1 MKTKLF
7 TVFVIV
13 LLFFVSCEN
22 PVIRIIVNP
31 ELKQNGQ
38 EEGGSEGEDLPISS
52 ANLVSIKSTRDEIT
66 IKISGV
72 GEPGQVAKV
81 YAVDSS
87 AYFFLDKNRGLSE
100 EVDNGSNPIGDYE
113 GGTEVEI
120 NIPRIGK
127 DGRDYL
133 FKKYYIANETQ
144 ILAGPIW
151 ATDIEPKY
159 NGKDIWGSWGNG
171 SKKGIMIETGGT
183 EYALDLDVKQAKLD
197 FLLNDLICFNEGYTS
212 FEGYLGEADSEMVFA
227 DFDEYKSNPSITE
240 YEFDGV
246 KYYFREDYFAGYDKI
261 IKELSD
267 KGIQVTLDILLLST
281 TNQKSVPYYMAFP
294 HTRIKANIRQNIYS
308 DDKKTIMVNTSNH
321 YGAGYFGALMSFIA
335 ERYSTGE
342 YGYVQNYILLN
353 EVDDP
358 RFWNSIVAD
367 SEPLPT
373 FAEYMEEYYR
383 TLRIASLAIA
393 DKDKDMTMLV
403 CMENHWASTNR
414 QDTFAPKKM
423 IDRLI
428 ALSNAQGN
436 FDWGI
441 ASHSYST
448 DLSAKDVINAE
459 TQALAYI
466 SSDPETTRFITVGNL
481 EVYEK
486 YLEREERLQPDGSLR
501 PVYLTEVGVVGS
513 GEEQAAGIAYT
524 YYKAE
529 MLDCIKGYMYFTL
542 SDRNHSADSF
552 GLTNQDM
559 TPKLS
564 YDMWKNIDSVSPD
577 TYKSYLLSCGYYD
590 RNSKK
595 QNIFS
600 EGDTYLDAI
609 KTVGSSIGSNYDW
622 DSCWIKMI
630 ERLGLG
636 AK

>member
-1 MKTKLF
+1 MKTRFQFFFAFVMVFLLVF
-7 TVFVIV
+7 TACDIPSNIV
-13 LLFFVSCEN
+13 
-22 PVIRIIVNP
+22 IVNP
-31 ELKQNGQ
+31 GH
-38 EEGGSEGEDLPISS
+38 EGDISGDEDIPTSS
-52 ANLVSIKSTRDEIT
+52 ANLVSIKSTRDEIS
-66 IKISGV
+66 ISISGV
-72 GEPGQVAKV
+72 GETGQKAKV

-100 EVDNGSNPIGDYE
+100 EVDNGTNPISDYD
-113 GGTEVEI
+113 GGTEFQI
-120 NIPRIGK
+120 TIPRIGE

-159 NGKDIWGSWGNG
+159 KGKDIWGDWEKG
-171 SKKGIMIETGGT
+171 SKKGIMIETGGL
-183 EYALDLDVKQAKLD
+183 EYAIDLDVKQAKLD
-197 FLLNDLICFNEGYTS
+197 FLLNDLVCYNEGYTS
-212 FEGYLGEADSEMVFA
+212 FDGYLGEADSDMVSA
-227 DFDEYKSNPSITE
+227 DFDEYKSNPHITE

-267 KGIQVTLDILLLST
+267 NGILVTLDILLLST
-281 TNQKSVPYYMAFP
+281 TNQNSVPYYLAFP
-294 HTRIKANIRQNIYS
+294 HTRNRANISQNIYS
-308 DDKKTIMVNTSNH
+308 DDRKTIMVNTSNH

-342 YGYVQNYILLN
+342 HGYVQNYILLN

-367 SEPLPT
+367 SEPLPV
-373 FAEYMEEYYR
+373 FADYMEEYYR
-383 TLRIASLAIA
+383 ALRIASLAIA
-393 DKDKDMTMLV
+393 DKDNDMTMLV

-423 IDRLI
+423 LDRLI

-441 ASHSYST
+441 ASHAYST
-448 DLSAKDVINAE
+448 DLQASDVIDAE
-459 TQALAYI
+459 SQALKYI
-466 SSDPETTRFITVGNL
+466 SNDPESTRFVTIGNL

-486 YLEREERLQPDGSLR
+486 YLEKEERLQPDGSLR
-501 PVYLTEVGVVGS
+501 PVYLTEVGVCGK

-529 MLDCIKGYMYFTL
+529 MLDCIKGFMYFTL
-542 SDRNHSADSF
+542 SDRNHGDDAF
-552 GLTNQDM
+552 GLTDKDM

-577 TYKSYLLSCGYYD
+577 TYISYLESCGYYD
-590 RNSKK
+590 RNSKGHFK
-595 QNIFS
+595 FGT
-600 EGDTYLDAI
+600 GDTYLDAI
-609 KTVGSSIGSNYDW
+609 KTVSGSIGTNYDW
-622 DSCWIKMI
+622 DSNWIKMI

>member
-1 MKTKLF
+1 
-7 TVFVIV
+7 
-13 LLFFVSCEN
+13 
-22 PVIRIIVNP
+22 
-31 ELKQNGQ
+31 
-38 EEGGSEGEDLPISS
+38 
-52 ANLVSIKSTRDEIT
+52 
-66 IKISGV
+66 
-72 GEPGQVAKV
+72 
-81 YAVDSS
+81 
-87 AYFFLDKNRGLSE
+87 
-100 EVDNGSNPIGDYE
+100 
-113 GGTEVEI
+113 
-120 NIPRIGK
+120 
-127 DGRDYL
+127 
-133 FKKYYIANETQ
+133 
-144 ILAGPIW
+144 
-151 ATDIEPKY
+151 
-159 NGKDIWGSWGNG
+159 
-171 SKKGIMIETGGT
+171 
-183 EYALDLDVKQAKLD
+183 
-197 FLLNDLICFNEGYTS
+197 
-212 FEGYLGEADSEMVFA
+212 
-227 DFDEYKSNPSITE
+227 
-240 YEFDGV
+240 
-246 KYYFREDYFAGYDKI
+246 
-261 IKELSD
+261 
-267 KGIQVTLDILLLST
+267 
-281 TNQKSVPYYMAFP
+281 
-294 HTRIKANIRQNIYS
+294 
-308 DDKKTIMVNTSNH
+308 
-321 YGAGYFGALMSFIA
+321 MSFIA

-486 YLEREERLQPDGSLR
+486 YLEREDRLQPDGSLR

-513 GEEQAAGIAYT
+513 GKEQAAGIAYT

-595 QNIFS
+595 QLVFE

>member
-22 PVIRIIVNP
+22 PVIRVIVNP
-31 ELKQNGQ
+31 ELEQGGK
-38 EEGGSEGEDLPISS
+38 EEGGSESEDLPVSS
-52 ANLVSIKSTRDEIT
+52 ANFVSIKSTRDEIS
-66 IKISGV
+66 IFISGV
-72 GEPGQVAKV
+72 GEPGQKAKV

-87 AYFFLDKNRGLSE
+87 AYYFLDTNRGLSE
-100 EVDNGSNPIGDYE
+100 EVDNGSTPIAEYE

-120 NIPRIGK
+120 KIPRIGE

-151 ATDIEPKY
+151 ATDIEPEY
-159 NGKDIWGSWGNG
+159 NGKAVWGNWGNG
-171 SKKGIMIETGGT
+171 SKKGIMIETGGVS
-183 EYALDLDVKQAKLD
+183 YALDLDVKQAKLD
-197 FLLNDLICFNEGYTS
+197 FLLNDLICYNEGYTS
-212 FEGYLGEADSEMVFA
+212 FGGYLGEADSEMVFA
-227 DFDEYKSNPSITE
+227 DFDAYKNNPSITE

-246 KYYFREDYFAGYDKI
+246 KYYFKEDYFAGYDKI

-267 KGIQVTLDILLLST
+267 NGVQVTLDILLLST
-281 TNQKSVPYYMAFP
+281 TNQQSVPYYMAFP
-294 HTRIKANIRQNIYS
+294 HTRIKANISQNIYS

-342 YGYVQNYILLN
+342 HGYVQNYILLN

-367 SEPLPT
+367 SEPLPS

-423 IDRLI
+423 MDRLI

-436 FDWGI
+436 FNWGI
-441 ASHSYST
+441 ASHAYST

-459 TQALAYI
+459 TLALAYI

-486 YLEREERLQPDGSLR
+486 YLEREDRLQPDGSLR

-513 GEEQAAGIAYT
+513 GEQQAAGIAYT

-542 SDRNHSADSF
+542 SDRNHSNDSF
-552 GLTNQDM
+552 GLTNKDM
-559 TPKLS
+559 TKKLS
-564 YDMWKNIDSVSPD
+564 YDMWKDIDTVS
-577 TYKSYLLSCGYYD
+577 TEKYTSYLTSCGYYD
-590 RNSKK
+590 RGSKK
-595 QNIFS
+595 QLVFG

-609 KTVGSSIGSNYDW
+609 KTVSNSIGTKYDW
-622 DSCWIKMI
+622 DTCWIKMI